1 MCDHREAELGP
12 IRRVLLATPWLRAP
26 LLPRR
31 SPAVLAAVLG
41 AGLVLGAAAAATPVF
56 LSSAGNAM
64 QARQLG
70 ERCEWLVRTDFRVA
84 LGATG
89 PGVAGVE
96 GLDRAVR
103 RAGAAVPHLDPPVL
117 TMVAEAPAT
126 IGPAAR
132 PDLTGAG
139 RLVYREG
146 AFDNVEL
153 LAGDRTPGVWVS
165 DAVSGRLGLE
175 PGSRLRI
182 LSGGG
187 TATARVSGVY
197 RDLKS
202 GATLTSSPRSAFW
215 CSQAR
220 RIYQPGPLSDAVPPP
235 LVLADRATFQT
246 LGGQLGFDNAEISWD
261 FALRPGTLAES
272 EATVAALPGY
282 ERALEADLH
291 IDRVTTSDLP
301 FVTRRSASV
310 VTALRAAVA
319 PVAVAGT
326 LVALLL
332 VVAAGSYWADR
343 RRLEVRLL
351 AAKGVG
357 PAAIG
362 AKAVLELAAPA
373 LIGGVAG
380 WGAAA
385 GLVRLLGPSP
395 LLDPAGIRRGLWL
408 ALAAVV
414 LGVVLLGVLAAIRAR
429 SAADA
434 APAAVR
440 AHGRRPVP
448 WELAVLVLAAV
459 ALWRLVD
466 GPAGPGPSA
475 SGDTAPRVDL
485 LALAFPLLFL
495 AGSVRLA
502 ARPLGVR
509 LRRLRGTG
517 AGWPAPLYLAARRL
531 AGSVRPALVL
541 FAAAALSVGVGVYA
555 AALTGSVRATLDAKA
570 GVFVGGEIAVPLQ
583 EASAVPPGV
592 TGTVVAR
599 SSRAT
604 ADGGEVEL
612 LGVDRAT
619 FARGAFWDASFSSRS
634 LDQLMGLLTPVPGRP
649 APALVAGPGIS
660 DAPSI
665 APIGRGAEAADPIQA
680 TVVARPDAFPGQ
692 RALTTLVVVD
702 RTILEASGA
711 SIEYQLWAE
720 GEQDE
725 VLAAVSAARI
735 PTASYVVDV
744 ARVLD
749 VSSFLTTSWTF
760 GFLQALGVLT
770 GSIALGGLLLYVET
784 RARARRVS
792 YALSRRMGL
801 GRRAHAAA
809 LAIELSVPLLAGMV
823 TGAVLAMVAAG
834 LVYGQLDSLPNLP
847 PGPLLRV
854 PWLVLAGSAA
864 AVVVV
869 ALLAAGVAQRSAD
882 RAKVGEVLRLAE

>member
-1 MCDHREAELGP
+1 
-12 IRRVLLATPWLRAP
+12 VLLATPWLRAP

-41 AGLVLGAAAAATPVF
+41 AGLVLGTAAAATPVF

-70 ERCEWLVRTDFRVA
+70 ERCGWLVRTGFPVPV
-84 LGATG
+84 G
-89 PGVAGVE
+89 PAASDAHTPSIAS
-96 GLDRAVR
+96 LDQAAR
-103 RAGAAVPHLDPPVL
+103 RAGAAVPNLQPPVL
-117 TMVAEAPAT
+117 TMVAEAGTT
-126 IGPAAR
+126 IGPADR
-132 PDLTGAG
+132 PAVTGAG
-139 RLVYREG
+139 RVLYRDG

-165 DAVSGRLGLE
+165 DAVSGRLGLR
-175 PGSRLRI
+175 PGTRLRMA
-182 LSGGG
+182 SAGGE
-187 TATARVSGVY
+187 ATVRVSGVY
-197 RDLKS
+197 RDLKT

-215 CSQAR
+215 CSQAE
-220 RIYQPGPLSDAVPPP
+220 RIYQPGPFSDAIPPP
-235 LVLADRATFQT
+235 LVLADRATFES
-246 LGGQLGFDNAEISWD
+246 LGAPLGLDNVEVSWD
-261 FALRPGTLAES
+261 FALRPGTLADS
-272 EATVAALPGY
+272 EATVAALPAY
-282 ERALEADLH
+282 EEAVAAGLH
-291 IDRVTTSDLP
+291 RDRVTHSDLP
-301 FVTRRSASV
+301 FVTRRSAAV

-373 LIGGVAG
+373 VVGGVAG
-380 WGAAA
+380 WGAAV
-385 GLVRLLGPSP
+385 GLVRLLGPSA

-414 LGVVLLGVLAAIRAR
+414 LGIVLLGVLAAVRAR

-434 APAAVR
+434 APAATR
-440 AHGRRPVP
+440 AGRRPVP
-448 WELAVLVLAAV
+448 WELAVLALAGV

-502 ARPLGVR
+502 ARPLGAR

-517 AGWPAPLYLAARRL
+517 GGWPAPLYLAARRL

-541 FAAAALSVGVGVYA
+541 FAAAALSVGVGIYA

-570 GVFVGGEIAVPLQ
+570 GVFVGGDIAVPLL
-583 EASAVPPGV
+583 EPSAAPPGV
-592 TGTVVAR
+592 TGTTVAR

-604 ADGGEVEL
+604 ADGSEVEL

-619 FARGAFWDASFSSRS
+619 FARGAFWDAGFSGRS
-634 LDQLMGLLTPVPGRP
+634 LDDLMELLTPVPGRS
-649 APALVAGPGIS
+649 APALVAGPGVS

-665 APIGRGAEAADPIQA
+665 APIGRGAEAADPIQV
-680 TVVARPDAFPGQ
+680 TVVARPAAFPGQ
-692 RALTTLVVVD
+692 RALTPLVVVD
-702 RTILEASGA
+702 RTVLEASGA

-725 VLAAVSAARI
+725 VLAAVTAAGL
-735 PTASYVVDV
+735 PAASYVVDV

-809 LAIELSVPLLAGMV
+809 LAIELGVPLTAGLV
-823 TGAVLAMVAAG
+823 AGAALAMVAAG
-834 LVYGQLDSLPNLP
+834 LVYPTLDSLPNLP

-854 PWLVLAGSAA
+854 PWLVLAGSAV
-864 AVVVV
+864 AVVAV
-869 ALLAAGVAQRSAD
+869 ALLAAAVAQRSAD
-882 RAKVGEVLRLAE
+882 RARVGEVLRLAE